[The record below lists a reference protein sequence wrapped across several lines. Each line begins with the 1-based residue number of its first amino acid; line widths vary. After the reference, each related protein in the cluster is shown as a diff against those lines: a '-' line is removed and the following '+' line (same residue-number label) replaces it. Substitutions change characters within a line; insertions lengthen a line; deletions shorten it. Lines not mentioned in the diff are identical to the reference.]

1 MVAPLVSE
9 NGLKKVRQLEQI
21 LKKCYSA
28 IALMS
33 SMAGAGEAL
42 FLKQK
47 PIKTQKKIGYER
59 QKQKFI

>member
-1 MVAPLVSE
+1 LLPLVIG

-33 SMAGAGEAL
+33 SMAGGGEA
-42 FLKQK
+42 FFSKQK
-47 PIKTQKKIGYER
+47 PVKAQGEIGQR
-59 QKQKFI
+59 